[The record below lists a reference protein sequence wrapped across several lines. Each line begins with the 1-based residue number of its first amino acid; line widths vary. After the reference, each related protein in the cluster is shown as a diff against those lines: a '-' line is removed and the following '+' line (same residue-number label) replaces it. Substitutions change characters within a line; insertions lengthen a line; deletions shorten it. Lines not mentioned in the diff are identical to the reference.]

1 MSFDV
6 RSIPAGIQTLVQLL
20 RDHSDSEYG
29 GEVVTQ
35 GEHALQSALLAE
47 QSRAPAE
54 LITAALLHD
63 IGHLLHHLPD
73 DAPDRGIDDH
83 HEVIAAR
90 RLQKLF
96 GPEVV
101 APVRMHVAAKRYLC
115 AVEPGYWESLSEPSQ
130 ASLIL
135 QGGPMSPEEAHAF
148 RDHPQ
153 SDAAV
158 SVRRWDD
165 LAKTVGLPTPTLD
178 HFVPYIVTAAQST
191 TGANV

>member
-1 MSFDV
+1 MSSDDRAIPPDV
-6 RSIPAGIQTLVQLL
+6 QTLVQLL
-20 RDHSDSEYG
+20 RDHGDSEYG
-29 GEVVTQ
+29 GEVVSQ
-35 GEHALQSALLAE
+35 GEHALQAALLAE
-47 QSRAPAE
+47 QAGATAE

-83 HEVIAAR
+83 HEVIAGR

-101 APVRMHVAAKRYLC
+101 EPVRMHVAAKRYLC
-115 AVEPGYWESLSEPSQ
+115 AVEPGYWEGLSEPSQ
-130 ASLIL
+130 VSLKL
-135 QGGPMSPEEAHAF
+135 QGGPMSADEVYAF
-148 RDHPQ
+148 RNHPQ
-153 SDAAV
+153 CDAAV

-165 LAKTVGLPTPTLD
+165 LAKAAGLPTPTLD
-178 HFVPYIVTAAQST
+178 HFVPYILAASQSV

>member
-1 MSFDV
+1 MPSGAV
-6 RSIPAGIQTLVQLL
+6 IPEEIQTLIQLL

-47 QSRAPAE
+47 QAGASAE

-63 IGHLLHHLPD
+63 VGHLLHHLPD
-73 DAPDRGIDDH
+73 DAPDRGVDDH
-83 HEVIAAR
+83 HEVTAAR

-101 APVRMHVAAKRYLC
+101 EPVRLHVAAKRYLC

-130 ASLIL
+130 VSLKL
-135 QGGPMSPEEAHAF
+135 QGGPMSVDEVRAF
-148 RDHPQ
+148 QDHPQ
-153 SDAAV
+153 CDAAV
-158 SVRRWDD
+158 AVRRWDD
-165 LAKTVGLPTPTLD
+165 LAKTAGLQTPTLD
-178 HFVPYIVTAAQST
+178 HFVPYIIAAA
-191 TGANV
+191 GADA